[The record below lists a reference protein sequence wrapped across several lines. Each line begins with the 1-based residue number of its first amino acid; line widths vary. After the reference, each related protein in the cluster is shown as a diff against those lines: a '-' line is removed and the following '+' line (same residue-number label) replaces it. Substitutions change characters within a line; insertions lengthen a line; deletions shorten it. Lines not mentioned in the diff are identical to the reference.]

1 MLISAVMSILEEFGS
16 LLPARYVAVNS
27 IKLFIQY
34 LRSATK
40 FTKNVEDEAQA
51 LQFNRLQQMQKNCL

>member
-16 LLPARYVAVNS
+16 LAVNS

-40 FTKNVEDEAQA
+40 FTKNAKDEAQA